1 MKTKQKKK
9 PLLFCHKCTN
19 GKGAN
24 EKSLLLPDIFTDAD
38 LRSSA

>member
-1 MKTKQKKK
+1 MKTKQKKT
-9 PLLFCHKCTN
+9 LLFCHKCTN
-19 GKGAN
+19 GKGAD